1 MKNKILVI
9 ITMVLVCLLAT
20 ACNYSTGGTTTYVVV
35 TSNATLT
42 ALFDTSKNIPATV
55 TPYYVIVTNTPSPA
69 TATAVPTNTTVPTST
84 TVPTATLVPSATP
97 NLFPPPP
104 SAPNAGQA
112 SGRSGTLMKAGFI
125 STTPVIDGSW
135 DDWKDYTTQY
145 PMTAVVFGR
154 NNWTGADDLSA
165 SYAAAWDYNYL
176 YVGVKV
182 HDDVYAQHATGADIY
197 KGDSIEILLDKN
209 LNSDYYT
216 QSLNSDDYQLG
227 ISGGNSSAG
236 IAPSAYMW
244 FPTAWSG
251 PRSDIT
257 IGFSTEPGIYHI
269 EARIPWS
276 DFGINPSN
284 GMHLGFAVSASDND
298 VTNQNLQQSMVSSAP
313 YRSLVNPTTWG
324 ELVLTK

>member
-9 ITMVLVCLLAT
+9 ITMVLVCLVAS
-20 ACNYSTGGTTTYVVV
+20 ACNYSTGGPTYVVV

-42 ALFDTSKNIPATV
+42 ALFDTSQNIPATV
-55 TPYYVIVTNTPSPA
+55 TPYYVIVTNTPSPV
-69 TATAVPTNTTVPTST
+69 TATAVPTNTTA
-84 TVPTATLVPSATP
+84 PTATLVPSATP
-97 NLFPPPP
+97 NLPPPP
-104 SAPNAGQA
+104 PAAPTAVPV
-112 SGRSGTLMKAGFI
+112 GRYGTLMKAGFI
-125 STTPVIDGSW
+125 STTPSIDGSW

-165 SYAAAWDYNYL
+165 SYAAVWDYNYL
-176 YVGVKV
+176 YIGVKV
-182 HDDVYAQHATGADIY
+182 HDDVYAQNATGADIY

-227 ISGGNSSAG
+227 ISGGNSTAG
-236 IAPSAYMW
+236 IPPSAYMW
-244 FPTAWSG
+244 FPTTWSG
-251 PRSDIT
+251 TRSDIT

-276 DFGINPSN
+276 DFGINPAN

-298 VTNQNLQQSMVSSAP
+298 DVNQNLQQSMVSSAP
-313 YRSLVNPTTWG
+313 YRSLVNPTSWG
-324 ELVLTK
+324 EIVLTK